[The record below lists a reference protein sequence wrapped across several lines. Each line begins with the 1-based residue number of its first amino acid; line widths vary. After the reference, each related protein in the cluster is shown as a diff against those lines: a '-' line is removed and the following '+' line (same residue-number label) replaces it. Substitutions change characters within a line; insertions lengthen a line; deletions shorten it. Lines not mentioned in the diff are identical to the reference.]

1 MPVGSLIYNFFII
14 KFVIG
19 AMKKHL
25 TNFIMEI
32 LRMECWLD
40 LFFIIYN
47 LLITKFVIEIF
58 LINL

>member
-19 AMKKHL
+19 VMKKHL
-25 TNFIMEI
+25 INLIMEI

-40 LFFIIYN
+40 LFFIIY
-47 LLITKFVIEIF
+47 
-58 LINL
+58 